1 MSKKYVYLFNE
12 GSADMKP
19 LLGGKGANL
28 AEMTNI
34 GLPVPPGFT
43 VTTEACID
51 FYNNN
56 KVLPEGLKEQVEEK
70 IKKLEKIT
78 GKKFGDKDNP
88 LLISVRSGA
97 VVSMPGM
104 MDTVLN
110 LGLNDE
116 TIIGLANQTDNYR
129 FAYDCYRRFLQMFG
143 NVVKEIEHYQ
153 FDTILEE
160 QKNIKGVKY
169 DNELM
174 EEDLKYIVEQYKKL
188 IKKETGESF
197 PQDPMKQLI
206 QAIYAVF
213 NSWNNDRAI
222 VYRKIHKISDDL
234 GTAVN
239 VQTMVFGNMGDDC
252 GTGVSFTRNPS
263 TGERK
268 LYGEYLIN
276 AQGEDVVAGIRTP
289 QPIDR
294 LKKDMPKVYE
304 QFVQIC
310 ELLEKHYRNMQDIEF
325 TIERGKLW
333 MLQTRNGKRTAQAA
347 IKIAVD
353 MLEEGL
359 ISEKEAI
366 MRVEPEQL
374 SHLLHRRVDP
384 DANVGI
390 IASGLPAS
398 PGAGYGEVVFDADL
412 AEKMSREGHKVILVR
427 TETTPDDIHGMVAAE
442 GILTSRGGMTSHAA
456 VVARGMGKPCICGCE
471 SIKID
476 YSNKLF
482 KAGDRVIKEGDY
494 ISIDGTAGNVIIGK
508 VPMIDPEVSGEFL
521 KLLAIADKMCDL
533 EVRANADTPED
544 AEKARS
550 FGAQG
555 IGLTR
560 TEHMFMQAERLPV
573 VQRMILS
580 ETLEERLKAL
590 DELLPMQQRD
600 FYEILKAMEGLPV
613 CIRLLD
619 PPLHEFLPDIE
630 ELVVEITTL
639 KLTGGDEKKIQ
650 EKETLLRKTR
660 ALSEFNPMLGHRG
673 CRLGVTYP
681 EIYEM
686 QARAI
691 FRATA
696 QLVKEGYDAVP
707 EVEIPLVV
715 EEKELKLLKEKIIN
729 AAEQVKAET
738 GVEFKY
744 TVGTMIEMPRAAL
757 LAGEIAKHAEF
768 FSFGTNDLT
777 QTTFGFSRDDAE
789 GKFMYHY
796 IENKILSDNPFI
808 VLDRKGVGRLMQ
820 IAIEEGK
827 QTNPDLLVGIC
838 GEHGGE
844 PSSVEFCHLLGLDYV
859 SCSPYRVPIAR
870 LAAAQ
875 AKIKLDN
882 KNVLSSSST
891 A

>member
-1 MSKKYVYLFNE
+1 MSAKKYVYLFSE
-12 GSADMKP
+12 GRADMKA

-51 FYNNN
+51 FYNNG
-56 KVLPEGLKEQVEEK
+56 KEFPKGLKEQVIEK
-70 IKKLEKIT
+70 IKVLEKKT
-78 GKKFGDKDNP
+78 NKSFGDKNNP
-88 LLISVRSGA
+88 LLVSVRSGA

-116 TIIGLANQTDNYR
+116 TVIGLLENTKNPR

-143 NVVKEIEHYQ
+143 DVVKGIEHYK
-153 FDTILEE
+153 FNTILEAKKAE
-160 QKNIKGVKY
+160 KGVRY
-169 DNELM
+169 DYELD
-174 EEDLKYIVEQYKKL
+174 EEDLKQVVEQYKSL
-188 IKKETGESF
+188 IKKETKEPF
-197 PQDPMKQLI
+197 PQDPVEQLF
-206 QAIYAVF
+206 QAIHAVF
-213 NSWNNDRAI
+213 NSWNNDRAV
-222 VYRKIHKISDDL
+222 VYRKIHKIPDNL

-239 VQTMVFGNMGDDC
+239 VQTMVFGNMGDDS

-263 TGERK
+263 TGEK
-268 LYGEYLIN
+268 VLYGEYLTN

-289 QPIDR
+289 QPIEK
-294 LKKDMPKVYE
+294 LKQEMPKVYE
-304 QFVQIC
+304 EFVKIC
-310 ELLEKHYRNMQDIEF
+310 KLLEKHYRDMQDIEF
-325 TIERGKLW
+325 TIERGRLW
-333 MLQTRNGKRTAQAA
+333 ILQTRNGKRTAQAA
-347 IKIAVD
+347 IKIAID
-353 MLEEGL
+353 MMEEGL
-359 ISEKEAI
+359 ISEEEAV
-366 MRVEPEQL
+366 MRVEPDQL
-374 SHLLHRRVDP
+374 SQLLHRRIDP
-384 DANVGI
+384 NAKLDV
-390 IASGLPAS
+390 IATGLPAS
-398 PGAGYGEVVFDADL
+398 PGAGCGEVVFDADL
-412 AEKMSREGHKVILVR
+412 AEKLQKEGRKVVLVR

-471 SIKID
+471 DIKID
-476 YSNKLF
+476 YANKLF
-482 KAGDRVIKEGDY
+482 RAGERIVKEGDY
-494 ISIDGTAGNVIIGK
+494 ISIDGTTGKVILGK

-521 KLLAIADKMCDL
+521 KLLELADKIRNL
-533 EVRANADTPED
+533 SVRANADTPED
-544 AEKARS
+544 ALKAKN
-550 FGAQG
+550 FGAEG

-560 TEHMFMQAERLPV
+560 TEHMFMQSDRLPV
-573 VQRMILS
+573 VQRMILA
-580 ETLEERLKAL
+580 ETIEERQKAL
-590 DELLPMQQRD
+590 DELLPMQQQD
-600 FYEILKAMEGLPV
+600 FYEILKVMEGLPV

-639 KLTGGDEKKIQ
+639 KLTGGDSEEIKS
-650 EKETLLRKTR
+650 KETLLRKTR

-673 CRLGVTYP
+673 CRLGITYP

-686 QARAI
+686 QAKAI

-696 QLVKEGYDAVP
+696 QLVKEGYNVIP

-715 EEKELKLLKEKIIN
+715 EAKELEMLKEKIMIV
-729 AAEQVKAET
+729 AEQVKKEA
-738 GVEFKY
+738 GVDFNY
-744 TVGTMIEMPRAAL
+744 TVGTMIEIPRAAL
-757 LAGEIAKHAEF
+757 LAGEIAEHAAF

-796 IENKILSDNPFI
+796 IENKILKDNPFI
-808 VLDRKGVGRLMQ
+808 VLDRKGVGRLMK
-820 IAIEEGK
+820 IAIEEGRK
-827 QTNPDLLVGIC
+827 TNSDLLVGIC

-844 PSSVEFCHLLGLDYV
+844 ASSVEFCHMLGLNYV

-875 AKIKLDN
+875 AKLKSQG
-882 KNVLSSSST
+882 KKSEVSSV
-891 A
+891 